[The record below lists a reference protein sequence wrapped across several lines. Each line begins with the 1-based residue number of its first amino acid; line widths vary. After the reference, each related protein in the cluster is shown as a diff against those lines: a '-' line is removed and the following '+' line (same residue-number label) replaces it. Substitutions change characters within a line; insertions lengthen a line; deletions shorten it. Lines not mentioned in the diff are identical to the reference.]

1 MILATGREISMVE
14 TMALSPHIG
23 VQVTGV
29 DNLLDETVIATCLEA
44 LKWRGVLLIR
54 GLNLDDSRQVEFS
67 RKIGE
72 VVSQY
77 DRHAQRDKEIFTISL
92 DPGVNPLAEILRG
105 TFNWHLDGTYDS
117 IPQKATTLTAKVVA
131 MAGGQTE
138 FASTYAAYEAL
149 GEDKKKQIESLRV
162 VHSFEAA
169 QKGVIDNPSDKQLAA
184 WRRVPANELSLVWE
198 RADGRRSLVLG
209 STADHIVGLAG
220 DESRALLDELL
231 EWSTQRRFRYTHH
244 WQEGDLVVWDNT
256 GLLHR
261 ALPYEVSS
269 QRTLHRT
276 TVHGVEAFQ

>member
-1 MILATGREISMVE
+1 MVE
-14 TMALSPHIG
+14 TTALSPHIG

-29 DNLLDETVIATCLEA
+29 ANVTDETTLATCLEA

-54 GLNLDDSRQVEFS
+54 GLHLDDERQVEFS
-67 RKIGE
+67 RRIGE
-72 VVSQY
+72 VVSQ
-77 DRHAQRDKEIFTISL
+77 RGREIFTVSL
-92 DPGVNPLAEILRG
+92 DPAVNPLAEILKG
-105 TFNWHLDGTYDS
+105 TFNWHLDGTYDP

-131 MAGGQTE
+131 MTGGQTE

-149 GEDKKKQIESLRV
+149 PEATKERIEGLRV

-169 QKGVIDNPSDKQLAA
+169 QKGVIDSPSDKQLAA
-184 WRRVPANELSLVWE
+184 WRRVPVNEVSLVWP

-209 STADHIVGLAG
+209 STAGHIVGLAEG
-220 DESRALLDELL
+220 ESRALLDELL
-231 EWSTQRRFRYTHH
+231 EWSTQPRFRYTHE

-261 ALPYEVSS
+261 ALPYSVES

>member
-1 MILATGREISMVE
+1 MILATGREVSMVE

-23 VQVTGV
+23 VQVTGAG
-29 DNLLDETVIATCLEA
+29 NLTDETVIATCLEA

-54 GLNLDDSRQVEFS
+54 GLNLDDSQQVEFS

-77 DRHAQRDKEIFTISL
+77 DRHARRDKEIFPVSL
-92 DPGVNPLAEILRG
+92 DPSVNPLAEILKG
-105 TFNWHLDGTYDS
+105 TFNWHMDGTYDPV
-117 IPQKATTLTAKVVA
+117 PQQATTLTAKVVA
-131 MAGGQTE
+131 MIGGQTE

-149 GEDKKKQIESLRV
+149 EEDKKRQIDRLRV

-169 QKGVIDNPSDKQLAA
+169 QRGVIDNPSDKQLAA
-184 WRRVPANELSLVWE
+184 WRRVPANEVSLVWE

-209 STADHIVGLAG
+209 STADHIVGLAEEQG
-220 DESRALLDELL
+220 RALLNDLL
-231 EWSTQRRFRYTHH
+231 EWSTQPRFRYTHE

-256 GLLHR
+256 GMLHR
-261 ALPYEVSS
+261 ARPYAASS
-269 QRTLHRT
+269 QRMLHRT

>member
-1 MILATGREISMVE
+1 MVE
-14 TMALSPHIG
+14 TTALAPHIG

-29 DNLLDETVIATCLEA
+29 DDLLDETTLATCLEA
-44 LKWRGVLLIR
+44 LTWRGVLLIR
-54 GLNLDDSRQVEFS
+54 GLDLSDEQQVEFS
-67 RKIGE
+67 RRIGE

-77 DRHAQRDKEIFTISL
+77 DRVTHSQQEIFKVSL
-92 DPGVNPLAEILRG
+92 DPTVNPLAEFLKG
-105 TFNWHLDGTYDS
+105 TFNWHIDGTYDA

-131 MAGGQTE
+131 MDGGQTE

-149 GEDKKKQIESLRV
+149 PEDKRDQLDGLRV

-169 QKGVIDNPSDKQLAA
+169 QRGVIKNPTEKQREA
-184 WRRVPANELSLVWE
+184 WRRLPHNEVSLVWE
-198 RADGRRSLVLG
+198 RADGRRSMVLG
-209 STADHIVGLAG
+209 ATAGHIVGLAE

-231 EWSTQRRFRYTHH
+231 AWSTQPRFRYTHQ

-261 ALPYEVSS
+261 ALPYSVES

-276 TVHGVEAFQ
+276 TVHGLEAFK

>member
-1 MILATGREISMVE
+1 MVE
-14 TMALSPHIG
+14 TVALSPHIG

-29 DNLLDETVIATCLEA
+29 NNLQDETVIATCLEA

-54 GLNLDDSRQVEFS
+54 GLNLDDSQQVEFS

-72 VVSQY
+72 VVAQY
-77 DRHAQRDKEIFTISL
+77 DRHAQRDKEIFPISL
-92 DPGVNPLAEILRG
+92 DPDVNPLAEILRG

-131 MAGGQTE
+131 MTGGQTE

-149 GEDKKKQIESLRV
+149 DEDTKGQIGTLRV

-169 QKGVIDNPSDKQLAA
+169 QQGVIDKPSDKQLAA
-184 WRRVPANELSLVWE
+184 WRRIPANEVSLVWG

-209 STADHIVGLAG
+209 STADHIVGLA
-220 DESRALLDELL
+220 EHRSRALLNELL
-231 EWSTQRRFRYTHH
+231 EWSTQPRFRYTHA
-244 WQEGDLVVWDNT
+244 WQEGDLVAWDNT

-261 ALPYEVSS
+261 ARPYDVSS

-276 TVHGVEAFQ
+276 TVHGTEAFQ

>member
-1 MILATGREISMVE
+1 MVE
-14 TMALSPHIG
+14 TAALSPHIG

-29 DNLLDETVIATCLEA
+29 DDLLAETTIATCLEA

-54 GLNLDDSRQVEFS
+54 GLHLDDAHQVEFS

-77 DRHAQRDKEIFTISL
+77 DRHEHRDKEIFTVSL
-92 DPGVNPLAEILRG
+92 DPSVNPLAEILKG
-105 TFNWHLDGTYDS
+105 TFNWHIDGTYDT

-131 MAGGQTE
+131 MDGGQTE

-149 GEDKKKQIESLRV
+149 PEATRERIDGLRV

-169 QKGVIDNPSDKQLAA
+169 QKGVIDNPSEKQLAA
-184 WRRVPANELSLVWE
+184 WRRLPPNEVSLVWQ
-198 RADGRRSLVLG
+198 RDDGRRSLVLG
-209 STADHIVGLAG
+209 ATADHITGMAD

-231 EWSTQRRFRYTHH
+231 DWSTQPRFRYTHE

-256 GLLHR
+256 GMLHR
-261 ALPYEVSS
+261 ALPYSVESH
-269 QRTLHRT
+269 RTLHRT
-276 TVHGVEAFQ
+276 TVHGTEAFK

>member
-1 MILATGREISMVE
+1 MVE
-14 TMALSPHIG
+14 TTALAPHIG

-29 DNLLDETVIATCLEA
+29 DDLLDEITIATCLEA

-54 GLNLDDSRQVEFS
+54 GLHLADEQQVEFS
-67 RKIGE
+67 RRIGE

-77 DRHAQRDKEIFTISL
+77 DRVSHSQQEIFKVSL
-92 DPGVNPLAEILRG
+92 DPTVNPLAEFLKG
-105 TFNWHLDGTYDS
+105 TFNWHIDGTYDS
-117 IPQKATTLTAKVVA
+117 VPQKATTLTAKVVA

-149 GEDKKKQIESLRV
+149 PTAKKEQIEGLRV

-169 QKGVIDNPSDKQLAA
+169 QRGVIENPTEKQREA
-184 WRRVPANELSLVWE
+184 WRRLPHNEVALVWE
-198 RADGRRSLVLG
+198 RADGRRSMVLG
-209 STADHIVGLAG
+209 ATAGHIVGLAD

-231 EWSTQRRFRYTHH
+231 EWSTQPRFRYTHE

-276 TVHGVEAFQ
+276 TVHGLEAFQ